1 MVSSAGEGESTM
13 GSLQVPTTAYME
25 VSSPRIPSSATSSR
39 AVNLRRRKIEIV
51 EGSWR
56 LVLILNADST
66 TVNGV
71 YTYALLGLMA
81 MFSCACML
89 LKGKRSEIPRDIHA
103 SWTVVVVGFVL
114 IVVGIFAN
122 LLGDPK
128 ALMYF
133 AIYFI
138 IVMLG
143 MFIMFERVTI
153 LGYMLV
159 MLKKMAPSRYGK
171 AAAVGLATGSSEEIE
186 HTGARGG
193 GTIARTIVSIRDAP
207 IVFFCK
213 VPDLTIINK

>member
-51 EGSWR
+51 E
-56 LVLILNADST
+56 
-66 TVNGV
+66 V